1 MSKDSPAQSV
11 GAEEE
16 QPGSATRSR
25 LAPVRLDTS
34 RLSSSYCN
42 VVLANGS
49 REEVVLSF
57 GVNEDWE
64 RRESD
69 VDVRFL
75 HRVVLSPLG
84 ARRLHDRLSTVLG
97 EHERR
102 RSGPR

>member
-42 VVLANGS
+42 VAIANGS
-49 REEVVLSF
+49 RDEVVLSF
-57 GVNEDWE
+57 GVNEDWD
-64 RRESD
+64 RRGSE

-75 HRVVLSPLG
+75 HRVALSPLG
-84 ARRLHDRLSTVLG
+84 ARRLLDRLSTVLG

-102 RSGPR
+102 GSSPT